1 MGWKNKP
8 SNFAAEVNKTGG
20 DLVKKISA
28 EMLQGVIMGSPVMDG
43 AFRSN
48 HRVTVNKTTNE
59 TVPSNGNK
67 APKGTLDQEVFA
79 EGAGQILQAKLGD
92 SVYIQNNLPYAL
104 RLENGHSQQQAPNGV
119 YALSYQSVASK
130 YK

>member
-8 SNFAAEVNKTGG
+8 SNFALEIQKVG
-20 DLVKKISA
+20 DEHLRKVSA
-28 EMLQGVIMGSPVMDG
+28 DMLQGVIMASPVMDG

-59 TVPSNGNK
+59 TVPSNGNRS
-67 APKGTLDQEVFA
+67 PKGTLDQQVFA

-92 SVYIQNNLPYAL
+92 NVYIQNNLPYAL
-104 RLENGHSQQQAPNGV
+104 RLENGHSQQAENGI
-119 YALSYQSVASK
+119 YALTFLSVASK
-130 YK
+130 HK

>member
-1 MGWKNKP
+1 MAWKNKP
-8 SNFAAEVNKTGG
+8 TNFALEIEKIG
-20 DLVKKISA
+20 DEHLRKVSA
-28 EMLQGVIMGSPVMDG
+28 EMLQGVIMSSPVMDG

-79 EGAGQILQAKLGD
+79 VGAGQILQAKLGD

-104 RLENGHSQQQAPNGV
+104 RLENGHSQQASLGI
-119 YALSYQSVASK
+119 YSLTFLSVASK

>member
-8 SNFAAEVNKTGG
+8 SNFAAEVNKSGG

>member
-8 SNFAAEVNKTGG
+8 TNFALEIEKIG
-20 DLVKKISA
+20 DEHLRKVSA

-104 RLENGHSQQQAPNGV
+104 RLENGHSRQAPLGV
-119 YALSYQSVASK
+119 FALAFQSVANK
-130 YK
+130 YNK